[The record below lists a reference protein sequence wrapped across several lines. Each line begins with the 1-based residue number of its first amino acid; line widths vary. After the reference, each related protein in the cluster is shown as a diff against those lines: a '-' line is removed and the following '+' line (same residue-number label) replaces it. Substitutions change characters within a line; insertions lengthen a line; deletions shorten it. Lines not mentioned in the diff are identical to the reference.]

1 MDLVLMEDVKSII
14 RIFVVEEESFLI
26 GICILTTC
34 IIDINQTEPV
44 QVPSVGHWSSKHLC
58 VCIQDYKNGL
68 LKFS

>member
-58 VCIQDYKNGL
+58 VYMHTGL
-68 LKFS
+68 